1 MHRSWARRAA
11 LGVIVTA
18 LVPAGAGAQAP
29 APVPAPVPAEPA
41 AASPARRNVVAVN
54 PLAAAFGLWA
64 GEYERV
70 VTPQLG
76 VSVGAGHWSL
86 FGGTALRYD
95 SADLRLRWY
104 AREGAPAGVSFG
116 VLGGVTRVSSGAL
129 DHAVTAVGTGVEVN
143 YGELAGADDRLYL
156 GVGVGMKR
164 LFPVRG
170 APQEIRV
177 GYPTARVAVG
187 WSF

>member
-1 MHRSWARRAA
+1 MHRSTIRGAA
-11 LGVIVTA
+11 LGA
-18 LVPAGAGAQAP
+18 LLTLAAPSLAHAQRPAEARAES
-29 APVPAPVPAEPA
+29 AEPA
-41 AASPARRNVVAVN
+41 AVRPARRNVVAFN

-70 VTPQLG
+70 VTPQFG

-86 FGGTALRYD
+86 LGGSALRYD

-116 VLGGVTRVSSGAL
+116 VLGGMTRVSSGAL
-129 DHAVTAVGTGVEVN
+129 GQAATAVGTGVEAN
-143 YGELAGADDRLYL
+143 YGELVGRDDQIYV

-164 LFPVRG
+164 LFPVQG
-170 APQEIRV
+170 APEGMRFS
-177 GYPTARVAVG
+177 YPTWRMAVG